1 MEYEQL
7 QKVNNFEI
15 LFNNKYKIHFM
26 GESDITH
33 FDLNQAYLD
42 VGNIIIYGS
51 DQDEYPELNE
61 KLNKP
66 AKITYPLLE
75 VLQAA

>member
-1 MEYEQL
+1 
-7 QKVNNFEI
+7 
-15 LFNNKYKIHFM
+15 M

-75 VLQAA
+75 VL